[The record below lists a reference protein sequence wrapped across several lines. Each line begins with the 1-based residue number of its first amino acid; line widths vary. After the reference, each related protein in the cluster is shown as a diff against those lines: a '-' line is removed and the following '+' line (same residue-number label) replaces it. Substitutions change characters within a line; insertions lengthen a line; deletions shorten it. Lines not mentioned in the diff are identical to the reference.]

1 MAFQAF
7 RTNGAPTYYD
17 ANPTPWQA
25 DVLGAG
31 LIFAFCSVAF
41 SLFIILP
48 GIRGKEKIYTF
59 IRVTVSLY
67 IGAVIVLTNW
77 SYSLDS
83 WETAHIHTRTKY
95 KAGTGKEISAVIGV
109 YIGLR
114 GVNITLKGT
123 PETQLNETINYNEH
137 FSWEWDRGCVGFG
150 PNAGPFNQAYRAAQ
164 YRGLPLP
171 ILWIAEYFTIDGEG
185 ISWGRH
191 YRQAGW
197 FSHIS
202 LWLCFPLW
210 ILTNVL
216 FFVLLKY
223 GACCLVLTGVCMNIS
238 NFIWYKC
245 RNVNDL
251 KIPFVAGFMEFS
263 FGGSFYVCLG
273 TGILCILCGAIVW
286 VLDHQ
291 IPNAATT
298 FFGVD
303 VLQDDNVTT
312 LWYCD
317 EPTDEKMQEKNATGI
332 EMRPTPCVVAAPTTA
347 EEDDDESIYAPT
359 EAPQPP
365 PKYENRKLLGVTV
378 RKFQKP
384 RRHRP
389 PPPPPEGQDLVQ
401 DDMHVNE
408 RYAEGA
414 DEVRVNI
421 NQKSVYYGVPTDDL

>member
-25 DVLGAG
+25 DVLEAG
-31 LIFAFCSVAF
+31 LIFAFCIVAF
-41 SLFIILP
+41 SFYIILP
-48 GIRGKEKIYTF
+48 GIRGKEKLYTF

-77 SYSLDS
+77 SYS

-95 KAGTGKEISAVIGV
+95 KAGTGKEISADIGV
-109 YIGLR
+109 HIGFR

-137 FSWEWDRGCVGFG
+137 FGWEWDQGRLGFG

-171 ILWIAEYFTIDGEG
+171 ILWIAEYFTFDGEG
-185 ISWGRH
+185 IRWGRH

-223 GACCLVLTGVCMNIS
+223 GAYCLVLTGVCMLIS
-238 NFIWYKC
+238 NVIWSTW

-251 KIPFVAGFMEFS
+251 KIPFEAGFMEFS
-263 FGGSFYVCLG
+263 FGGSYYVCLI
-273 TGILCILCGAIVW
+273 TGILCILCGIVLR
-286 VLDHQ
+286 VLDLVK
-291 IPNAATT
+291 PNAATT

-303 VLQDDNVTT
+303 VLQDDDVTT
-312 LWYCD
+312 PIDYN
-317 EPTDEKMQEKNATGI
+317 EPTDVKMRKNNGTGI
-332 EMRPTPCVVAAPTTA
+332 EMRPTDGGRAAPSTA
-347 EEDDDESIYAPT
+347 AAPMRVPAAVPEEDDDDSIYEPP
-359 EAPQPP
+359 EAPQPQT
-365 PKYENRKLLGVTV
+365 KYEKGKSRGLTI
-378 RKFQKP
+378 RKFQKS

-389 PPPPPEGQDLVQ
+389 PPPPPEEQDVQ
-401 DDMHVNE
+401 DDMYVNE
-408 RYAEGA
+408 RYEVGA
-414 DEVRVNI
+414 DEVRVNM
-421 NQKSVYYGVPTDDL
+421 N